1 MPADESVS
9 DWDESVSDWLE
20 GVKDADELAV
30 QKVWE
35 RYFQRLVGLARK
47 ILESSRRRAVDEED
61 VALSALKSFCHRAAH
76 NGFPQLADRHDLWK
90 LLMTITV
97 RKACKVRRREH
108 KPQVKPRPQAFLEGH
123 VIAKDPDPQLAA
135 ELADQFEYLLGL
147 LHDERARGIALLKLE
162 GYKNSEIADK
172 MNRSVATVERKLQLV
187 RRIWSDEL

>member
-1 MPADESVS
+1 MPV
-9 DWDESVSDWLE
+9 DESVSDWLE
-20 GVKDADELAV
+20 GVKGADELAV

-35 RYFQRLVGLARK
+35 RYFPRLVGLARK

-61 VALSALKSFCHRAAH
+61 VALSALKSFCHRARQ
-76 NGFPQLADRHDLWK
+76 NEFPQLEDRHDLWK

-108 KPQVKPRPQAFLEGH
+108 KPHVKPTPQTFLEKH
-123 VIAKDPDPQLAA
+123 VTAKEPDPRLAA

-147 LHDERARGIALLKLE
+147 LHDERARRIALLKLE

-172 MNRSVATVERKLQLV
+172 VNRSVATVERKLQLV
-187 RRIWSDEL
+187 RRIWSEELP